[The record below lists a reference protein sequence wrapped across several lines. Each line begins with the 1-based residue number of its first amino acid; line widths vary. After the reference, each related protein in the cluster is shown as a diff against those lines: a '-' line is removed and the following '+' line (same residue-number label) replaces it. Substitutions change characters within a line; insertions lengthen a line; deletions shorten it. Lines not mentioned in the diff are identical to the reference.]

1 MTYNEF
7 IIWLQKNSANNN
19 LFIVDVE
26 RKHKVGI
33 LSNLTDEQK
42 IIQRN
47 MFASKAL
54 NMMYVSSNYVSL
66 HMNKNYL
73 EPNSK
78 RVHFIQLYR
87 DNNVIFFIFYFSIV
101 IFCFRCFCV
110 IWPHTFS
117 YWPPLGNNVDCFF
130 TYPLRVDRRMS

>member
-1 MTYNEF
+1 MSYNEF

-42 IIQRN
+42 IIQGN

-54 NMMYVSSNYVSL
+54 NMMYVSSNY
-66 HMNKNYL
+66 L

-78 RVHFIQLYR
+78 RVHFKQLYR
-87 DNNVIFFIFYFSIV
+87 DNKVIFSYFIFQ
-101 IFCFRCFCV
+101 
-110 IWPHTFS
+110 
-117 YWPPLGNNVDCFF
+117 LLFF
-130 TYPLRVDRRMS
+130 ASGVFVSFDHILFLIGHL